1 MKPFVDIHFTDEPLP
16 LEEQF
21 NELNH
26 PLKRTLSGSP
36 KKNQE
41 SDNQMDASDK
51 AEQTPQLNSLNFN
64 SVYGSTFSY
73 NDDVDFEYFPNMSQP
88 LPNVSFR
95 EQLRL
100 TAVNRGKNLSW
111 QRSHKK
117 RLEEIWLSQFSV
129 DILRD

>member
-1 MKPFVDIHFTDEPLP
+1 MKPFVDIYFTEEPLP

-21 NELNH
+21 NKVNQ
-26 PLKRTLSGSP
+26 PLKRTLYGSP
-36 KKNQE
+36 LKNQDL
-41 SDNQMDASDK
+41 DNHMDSM
-51 AEQTPQLNSLNFN
+51 ENEERTPLLNSQNFN
-64 SVYGSTFSY
+64 SVYGSSSYSY
-73 NDDVDFEYFPNMSQP
+73 NDDFEYFPDLSQP
-88 LPNVSFR
+88 LPNISFR

-117 RLEEIWLSQFSV
+117 RLEEIWLSQFSM